1 MNRGGEPRVM
11 VKILDIEDNEDN
23 IYVVSRRLQR
33 KGYEVVI
40 ARDGAEGLAQ
50 AKSQAPDLILM
61 DLGLPVIDGWEVTR
75 RLRAAPETAAIPI
88 IALSAHAMPEDRE
101 RALAAGCNDF
111 IAKPTNFQR
120 LLDRIVA
127 LLRERP
133 RDE

>member
-1 MNRGGEPRVM
+1 M
-11 VKILDIEDNEDN
+11 VKILYIEDNEDN

-33 KGYEVVI
+33 KGYEVLI

-50 AKSQAPDLILM
+50 AKSRAPALILV

-75 RLRAAPETAAIPI
+75 QLRVTPETAAVPI

-111 IAKPTNFQR
+111 MAKPVDFPR
-120 LLDRIVA
+120 LV
-127 LLRERP
+127 
-133 RDE
+133 